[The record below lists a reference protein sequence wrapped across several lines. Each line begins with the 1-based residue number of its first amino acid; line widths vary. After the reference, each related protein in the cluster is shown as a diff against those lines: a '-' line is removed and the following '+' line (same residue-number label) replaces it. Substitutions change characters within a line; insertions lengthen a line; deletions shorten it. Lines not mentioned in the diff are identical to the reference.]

1 MKNALIIRRLLSY
14 SFKLSLAMKLTSL
27 LLLVSVFSIQAN
39 SYSQK
44 VKVTLRLDNVEIT
57 ELFEKIEKETKYK
70 FLFNH
75 DELDLNR
82 KVSVNV
88 ESEPLSNVLQNLF
101 AKSSTSFVVR
111 NRQII
116 LKSSDLI
123 VPILEDDT
131 NTSWKDEV
139 VVQSSITGTVTDE
152 NGQPLPGANVVEK
165 GTTNGVTTDFDGNY
179 SIQVSSSS
187 AILTFSYV
195 GFEKK
200 DVSIGTSTILDVSLS
215 ESAEGLDEVVVV
227 GYGTQAKEN
236 VTGAVASLS
245 EERLESLPNNNVL
258 QALQGSVAGLSVT
271 QSSASAEGSGF
282 NVLIRG
288 TNSILANNQPLIVL
302 DGVPYSGSFSD
313 INPTDIASVQ
323 VLKDASSSA
332 IYGSRGANGVILITT
347 KKGKDGK
354 VNITY
359 DGFVGINQIT
369 NVPELLDGPEFYAFR
384 EERSPGFISPTEQE
398 AFENNV
404 STDWVDV
411 VSRTAFKSQHTLS
424 VSGGTEN
431 TNYYVSLSSLDA
443 EGVTLGDDFNR
454 VSLRVN
460 LNANINEFIKI
471 GTNTQLNRSD
481 RSGLGPSFDGDLA
494 SQADPYRMN
503 PLIQP
508 FDNEG
513 NQLLFPWPDQ
523 PRFGN
528 PLQNLLAEDEDVT
541 NKIFTN
547 NFIEIGI
554 PFIPGL
560 SYKLN
565 TGVEYENRKADTY
578 FGTNTVTGILAP
590 NGRLNSLNIVR
601 ENYLLENI
609 INYDRQFGKHN
620 VGFTGLL
627 SYQEEKFDQRG
638 LFAANFPSD
647 ILTFYQ
653 ADQAQ
658 QIVPSVDYRKSVLLS
673 QMARLNYAFDSK
685 YLLTLTGRRDGFS
698 GFGPNNKFSFFPSVA
713 LGWKIS
719 DENFMNGLEG
729 TVNFLKLRVTYGQNG
744 NQAIQPY
751 QSKSRLESLNY
762 VENDGLAPGFVPS
775 QLQNSDLSW
784 ETTTSLNLGLDFQL
798 FSSRIQGSIDYY
810 RNNTEDLLLNR
821 SIPSTNGVS
830 FITQNVGETQNNG
843 LEIALNTFNFT
854 GPDFQWSTDANIS
867 INKNE
872 IISLVT
878 TQDDINNEWFIGQPI
893 NVNYGYIFDGVFQ
906 DENQINNSAQPES
919 QVGDAII
926 RDLNGRDELGNLTGV
941 PDGVINEADRTII
954 GSLQPD
960 YSWGMTNR
968 FSYKGFGL
976 NIFLQG
982 VQGINRPNDIYDDD
996 VRANNTDRNYFKFN
1010 YWTPENPTNFR
1021 WANREDANTLQ
1032 RAKIYEDAS
1041 FWRLKDVTFS
1051 YDLKKAF
1058 PDLNSFSSL
1067 LFYVTGRN
1075 LATVT
1080 SWNGL
1085 DPEIIGS
1092 RSIPLQKEFVLGMKL
1107 GF

>member
-1 MKNALIIRRLLSY
+1 MKNLPKPTKNSLPL
-14 SFKLSLAMKLTSL
+14 FKLDLKMKLSALFFLTCMFVL
-27 LLLVSVFSIQAN
+27 QAN
-39 SYSQK
+39 DAYSQK
-44 VKVTLRLDNVEIT
+44 TKITVDLELVTVEELIDVIEEKTAYRFLYMIDDIDLQRLVSIKAKKEKVTYIL
-57 ELFEKIEKETKYK
+57 
-70 FLFNH
+70 NH
-75 DELDLNR
+75 IFKDTNISYDIDD
-82 KVSVNV
+82 K
-88 ESEPLSNVLQNLF
+88 
-101 AKSSTSFVVR
+101 
-111 NRQII
+111 QISLVKI
-116 LKSSDLI
+116 LK
-123 VPILEDDT
+123 
-131 NTSWKDEV
+131 NTDKELANNIIQNTIS
-139 VVQSSITGTVTDE
+139 GTVIDE
-152 NGQPLPGANVVEK
+152 NDQPLPGANVVEK
-165 GTTNGVTTDFDGNY
+165 GTTNGTQTDFDGNF
-179 SIQVSSSS
+179 SLTLTSDNP
-187 AILTFSYV
+187 ILVFSYI
-195 GFEKK
+195 GYQKQEKA
-200 DVSIGTSTILDVSLS
+200 VENSTVVDLQMQPSS
-215 ESAEGLDEVVVV
+215 EGLDEVVVV
-227 GYGTQAKEN
+227 GYGTQVKEN

-271 QSSASAEGSGF
+271 QSSAGAEGSDF

-313 INPTDIASVQ
+313 VNPTDIASVE

-354 VNITY
+354 VSITY
-359 DGFVGINQIT
+359 DGFVGVNQIT
-369 NVPELLDGPEFYAFR
+369 NVPELLDGAEFYAFR
-384 EERSPGFISPTEQE
+384 QERSPGFISPTEEE
-398 AFENNV
+398 AFNNNV

-431 TNYYVSLSSLDA
+431 TNYYVSVSSLDA
-443 EGVTLGDDFNR
+443 EGITLGDDFNR
-454 VSLRVN
+454 LSLRVN
-460 LNANINEFIKI
+460 LNTRINDYIRI

-481 RSGLGPSFDGDLA
+481 RSGLGPSFDGDEA

-508 FDNEG
+508 YDSEG
-513 NQLLFPWPDQ
+513 NQLLFPWPEE

-528 PLQNLLAEDEDVT
+528 PLQNLLAENDDIT

-547 NFIEIGI
+547 NFIEIDI
-554 PFIPGL
+554 PFLKGL

-590 NGRLNSLNIVR
+590 NGRLSSLNSIR

-609 INYDRQFGKHN
+609 INYNRLFGKHDLA
-620 VGFTGLL
+620 FTGLL
-627 SYQEEKFDQRG
+627 SYQEEKFDERS
-638 LFAANFPSD
+638 LLAANFPSD
-647 ILTFYQ
+647 VLTFYQ
-653 ADQAQ
+653 PNQAQ
-658 QIVPSVDYRKSVLLS
+658 QIIPSVDYSKRILLS
-673 QMARLNYAFDSK
+673 QMARLNYSYDTK

-713 LGWKIS
+713 VGWKIS
-719 DENFMNGLEG
+719 DENFMDGLSESI
-729 TVNFLKLRVTYGQNG
+729 NFLKLRLSYGQNG

-762 VENDGLAPGFVPS
+762 VQGNDLAPGLVPS

-798 FSSRIQGSIDYY
+798 FSRRIQGSIDYY
-810 RNNTEDLLLNR
+810 KSNTEDLLLNR

-843 LEIALNTFNFT
+843 LELVLNTFNIT
-854 GPDFQWSTDANIS
+854 SPNFQWTTNANFS
-867 INKNE
+867 YNRNE

-878 TQDDINNEWFIGQPI
+878 DQDDINNEWFIGQPI
-893 NVNYGYIFDGVFQ
+893 NVNFGYIFDGVFQ
-906 DENQINNSAQPES
+906 DENEINNSAQPES

-926 RDLNGRDELGNLTGV
+926 RDLNGRDELGNLTGI
-941 PDGVINEADRTII
+941 PDGVIDEADRTII

-960 YSWGMTNR
+960 FSWGLTNS
-968 FSYKGFGL
+968 FSYKGFNL

-982 VQGINRPNDIYDDD
+982 VQGIERPNDIYDDD
-996 VRANNTDRNYFKFN
+996 VRSNNTDRNYFKFD
-1010 YWTPENPTNFR
+1010 YWTPESPTNFR

-1032 RAKIYEDAS
+1032 RARIYEDAS
-1041 FWRLKDVTFS
+1041 FWRLKDVTLN
-1051 YDLKKAF
+1051 YDLKRAF
-1058 PDLNSFSSL
+1058 PELDLFTSL
-1067 LFYVTGRN
+1067 QFYVTGRN
-1075 LATVT
+1075 LMTIT

-1085 DPEIIGS
+1085 DPELIGS
-1092 RSIPLQKEFVLGMKL
+1092 RNIPLQKEYVLGIKL